1 MTDCTDDWCVN
12 IEGSVLNS
20 FFAHENIS
28 EGEVLID
35 AEDPRYFLDSNTL
48 GSAGFVAAHHMYNP
62 NTEAT
67 CTSQTS
73 FQVNAMN
80 SNSLFQTK
88 SVANLIIMIIL
99 D

>member
-1 MTDCTDDWCVN
+1 MTECTDDWCVN

-20 FFAHENIS
+20 FFAHENIC

-67 CTSQTS
+67 YTSKTI
-73 FQVNAMN
+73 FKVNTMN
-80 SNSLFQTK
+80 NDSLFQTK
-88 SVANLIIMIIL
+88 SVADPIIIKN
-99 D
+99 

>member
-73 FQVNAMN
+73 F
-80 SNSLFQTK
+80 
-88 SVANLIIMIIL
+88 
-99 D
+99 